1 MFKKVLLCC
10 KMRTMSRAKTEDEM
24 WVWSLCWGIKR
35 KMVDVFIIH
44 HRDPYR
50 IQTCNLL
57 IRSQTLY
64 SVELMGRLFLVCDC
78 KVTTF
83 F

>member
-1 MFKKVLLCC
+1 
-10 KMRTMSRAKTEDEM
+10 MRTMSRAKTEAEM
-24 WVWSLCWGIKR
+24 WMWSLCGAYNEKR
-35 KMVDVFIIH
+35 WMFLPSTF
-44 HRDPYR
+44 RDPYR